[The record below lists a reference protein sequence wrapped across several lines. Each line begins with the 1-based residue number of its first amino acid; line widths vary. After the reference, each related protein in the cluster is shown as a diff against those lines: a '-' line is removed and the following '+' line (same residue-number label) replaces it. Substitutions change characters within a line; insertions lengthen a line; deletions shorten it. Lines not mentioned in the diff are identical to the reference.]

1 MTRSILVPVDGSEQA
16 DAAFDHAIDTHDDV
30 ELTVLYVLGPTQT
43 GYFRDDAEIEEPRGA
58 DYEARI
64 DKETAFLEGY
74 VERGE
79 EAGVPVSVE
88 TIVADERGHESREI
102 IAFAEE
108 TGVDEIVMGSHG
120 RTGVSRVLL
129 GSVAERVVRRAPVPV
144 TVVR

>member
-16 DAAFDHAIDTHDDV
+16 DAAFEHAIETDDDV

-43 GYFRDDAEIEEPRGA
+43 GYFREDADIEETPGA

-64 DKETAFLEGY
+64 EKETAFLEGY
-74 VERGE
+74 AERGKA
-79 EAGVPVSVE
+79 AGIPVSVE
-88 TIVADERGHESREI
+88 TIVAGERGHESREI